1 MSVLKVPTRRRGRP
15 PLDSTYADET
25 RNSIIWAGL
34 ELLTEKGVTATGI
47 DQILRKVDIPKGSF
61 YHYFKSKD
69 AFLEEVISAYNNYF
83 IRKLKK
89 YFENSQHLPLTRL
102 RNFTEDAKIGMAR
115 YKFKRGCLIGNMG
128 QETASLNKTLRKKI
142 EASLVDWERLLE
154 ECLKDAV
161 EAGELPSDTNCAAVA
176 VYFWIGWEGAV
187 LRSKLC
193 EDIYPLEL
201 FTDQFIANLACKS

>member
-89 YFENSQHLPLTRL
+89 YFEDSQHLPLTRL

-128 QETASLNKTLRKKI
+128 QETTSLNKTLRKKI
-142 EASLVDWERLLE
+142 EASLIDWEKLLE
-154 ECLKDAV
+154 ECLKCAA
-161 EAGELPSDTNCAAVA
+161 ETGEIPSDTNCAAVA
-176 VYFWIGWEGAV
+176 SYFWIGWEGAV

-193 EDIYPLEL
+193 KDIYPLKL

>member
-1 MSVLKVPTRRRGRP
+1 MSALMVPKRRRGRP

-25 RNSIIWAGL
+25 RNSIIWAGV

-47 DQILRKVDIPKGSF
+47 DQILRKVNIPKGSF

-89 YFENSQHLPLTRL
+89 YFEDSQHLPLTRL
-102 RNFTEDAKIGMAR
+102 RNFTEDAKTGMAR

-128 QETASLNKTLRKKI
+128 QETALLNNTLRKKI
-142 EASLVDWERLLE
+142 EASLIDWERLLE
-154 ECLKDAV
+154 KCLKDAI
-161 EAGELPSDTNCAAVA
+161 EMGELPTDTNCAAVA
-176 VYFWIGWEGAV
+176 AYFWIGWEGAV
-187 LRSKLC
+187 LRSKLSK
-193 EDIYPLEL
+193 DIYPLEL
-201 FTDQFIANLACKS
+201 FTDQFINNLTCKS

>member
-89 YFENSQHLPLTRL
+89 YFEDSQHLPLTRL
-102 RNFTEDAKIGMAR
+102 RNFTEDAKISMAR

-142 EASLVDWERLLE
+142 EASLIDWESLLE

-161 EAGELPSDTNCAAVA
+161 ETGELPSDTNCAVVA
-176 VYFWIGWEGAV
+176 SYFWIGWEGAV

-193 EDIYPLEL
+193 KDIYPLEL
-201 FTDQFIANLACKS
+201 FTNQFIANLECKS

>member
-142 EASLVDWERLLE
+142 EASLIDWEKLLE
-154 ECLKDAV
+154 ECLKGAA
-161 EAGELPSDTNCAAVA
+161 ETGEIPSDTNCAAVA
-176 VYFWIGWEGAV
+176 AYFWIGWEGAV
-187 LRSKLC
+187 LRSQLC
-193 EDIYPLEL
+193 KDIYPLKL